1 MIVYRMTSA
10 RGSRYYTPLAYAAA
24 KAAGTIRVR
33 SEEIDAAGNV
43 SKAEVIVTSN
53 TMSRRTGLRTLTYCL

>member
-1 MIVYRMTSA
+1 MTSA

-33 SEEIDAAGNV
+33 SEEIDQPAMCA
-43 SKAEVIVTSN
+43 K
-53 TMSRRTGLRTLTYCL
+53 RK